1 MIGELLKLSGVV
13 KSHTTAYHPMGNG
26 GTERFNRTLGA
37 MLRSLPLKAKH
48 QWPQQIQTLTF
59 AYNATVH
66 ETTGFPPFYLMFG
79 RVPRLPVDVMFKQVL
94 RDPVVVDYSSHAKT
108 LLSHLH
114 EAAAIAQQH
123 SAKEQQK
130 QAQGYNKRVK
140 GTHLNIGDRVLIANK
155 GERGRRKLADKWEAT
170 VYVVINR
177 NPQKHTYMVQDEKGA
192 KRVVHRNLLLDI
204 SFLPVQME
212 LGGVSNPH
220 LNECNDE
227 RESVANSQPQD
238 LADCLESESSER
250 RTSLWVLDETEHSL
264 GQSSQSETGSVRFY
278 TEGEQQ
284 SQGDDCSEKFSEEES
299 HITEPCNGQTD
310 CFNLDSDGTTPII
323 ETRDMSK
330 TGQPDQETGDRGT
343 QGVENTQGRVT
354 RAGRV
359 VKKVNRLI
367 ESTAQR
373 QLNIKSIT
381 NTLGRKSQSL
391 LTLF

>member
-1 MIGELLKLSGVV
+1 M
-13 KSHTTAYHPMGNG
+13 
-26 GTERFNRTLGA
+26 
-37 MLRSLPLKAKH
+37 RSLPLKAKH

-79 RVPRLPVDVMFKQVL
+79 RAPRLPVDVMFKQVL

-220 LNECNDE
+220 LNECDDE
-227 RESVANSQPQD
+227 WESVANSQPQD
-238 LADCLESESSER
+238 LADCLESESSDR